1 MTATA
6 RTCANPACGNP
17 LDGHRADAQYCGPP
31 CRTAAWRAR
40 TAERL
45 KENTTAAL
53 PTPAVGDAQS
63 RSQLAVAVTTT
74 TLATSHSGPVPR
86 IPPAEQAQIKAA
98 LIAAVFAPRRA
109 ALGRVA

>member
-45 KENTTAAL
+45 KENTTAAF

-63 RSQLAVAVTTT
+63 RSQLATAVTTT
-74 TLATSHSGPVPR
+74 TLATSDSGPVPR
-86 IPPAEQAQIKAA
+86 VPPSEQA
-98 LIAAVFAPRRA
+98 LIAAALVAVLFAPRWA
-109 ALGRVA
+109 ARGRGV